1 MSTIYYAVAYIL
13 FVDVIM
19 DVFFFI
25 YNFFYCCALF
35 ACRHIFQYVGISK
48 HFLLAC
54 EHKGDMF
61 LQLFSFSFNNSN
73 VAFST
78 ELLSAI
84 EEPL

>member
-1 MSTIYYAVAYIL
+1 MFFSLFTISFTVAHYL
-13 FVDVIM
+13 P
-19 DVFFFI
+19 
-25 YNFFYCCALF
+25 A
-35 ACRHIFQYVGISK
+35 HIFQYVGISK

-73 VAFST
+73 VAFSA